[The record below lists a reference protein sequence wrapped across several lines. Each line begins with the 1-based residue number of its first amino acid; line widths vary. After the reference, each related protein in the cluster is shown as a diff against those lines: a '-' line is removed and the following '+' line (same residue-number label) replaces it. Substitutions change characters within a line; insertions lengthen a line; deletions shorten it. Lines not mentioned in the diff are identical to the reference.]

1 MTKQPLQSVIL
12 FDGDCGLCNG
22 VVNFVLRHD
31 ERGRF
36 RFAPLQSPAGQRLLQ
51 SHGLPPEGV
60 NSFLLLEHGK
70 LFSRSTA
77 ALRLAR
83 RLGGVWALF
92 YCLMLVPRPLRD
104 AVYGLIA
111 RYRYRVFGHSDACMI
126 PTSEQKRRFVE
137 EPQS

>member
-1 MTKQPLQSVIL
+1 MPKPTAQSIVL

-60 NSFLLLEHGK
+60 NSFLLLENGK

-77 ALRLAR
+77 SLRLAR
-83 RLGGVWALF
+83 RLGGVWSLF
-92 YCLMLVPRPLRD
+92 YYLTLIPRPLRD
-104 AVYGLIA
+104 AVYALIA
-111 RYRYRVFGHSDACMI
+111 RYRYRVFGHSDACTM
-126 PTSEQKRRFVE
+126 PTPELKRRLVE
-137 EPQS
+137 GTQE